1 MTDWGLRRETEG
13 RRGEEED
20 EEEKEE
26 GEKIEG
32 TAVKIDAS
40 SDGSRDISAPVVPFP
55 RSSCQAVERIQ
66 HFL

>member
-13 RRGEEED
+13 RRD
-20 EEEKEE
+20 EEEEE

-55 RSSCQAVERIQ
+55 RSSRQAVERIQ